1 MKREI
6 LFRGKRT
13 DNGEWVYGAF
23 SPDVREIEGY
33 GKHIGGEKLFLD
45 GFIRRYNKETHHM
58 ETIEVDR
65 DTVGQF
71 TGMTDKNG
79 VKIFEGDILL
89 QEVEEDVFAGTFVVR
104 YGHCGGVHDVE
115 HEVGYV
121 GFYVE
126 PVGRD
131 AAKLLKLGIRT
142 DILYWLNEYKMTIIN
157 NVYDHPELWEVK
169 R

>member
-13 DNGEWVYGAF
+13 DNGEWLYGAF

-58 ETIEVDR
+58 ETIEVYR

-79 VKIFEGDILL
+79 KRIFEDDIMIYVDPDEGVDENEVIIVRKPEWTTAFMGETIHKGESIGFSCIDDSYCGYMEVIGNIHDNKELL
-89 QEVEEDVFAGTFVVR
+89 
-104 YGHCGGVHDVE
+104 
-115 HEVGYV
+115 
-121 GFYVE
+121 
-126 PVGRD
+126 
-131 AAKLLKLGIRT
+131 
-142 DILYWLNEYKMTIIN
+142 
-157 NVYDHPELWEVK
+157 EVK
-169 R
+169 S